1 MAKSLNNLAVL
12 LRATSRLAEA
22 EPLYRRALA
31 IREKSLG
38 PEHPDVAV
46 GLNNLAVL
54 LRATNRLAEAAPLYR
69 QVLQILAEFRHRTGH
84 AHPHFRTAINN
95 YATLLSAMG
104 LSEAEILA
112 RLRSVREGEP
122 DESA

>member
-1 MAKSLNNLAVL
+1 MTTANNLAVL